1 MSRSPASKASL
12 RNLDSFCF
20 LSILI
25 RGALDSFHHMA
36 VETSNNDIRVAFFHL
51 EAATT
56 RDEQTND
63 QKFSKEDK

>member
-1 MSRSPASKASL
+1 
-12 RNLDSFCF
+12 
-20 LSILI
+20 
-25 RGALDSFHHMA
+25 MA